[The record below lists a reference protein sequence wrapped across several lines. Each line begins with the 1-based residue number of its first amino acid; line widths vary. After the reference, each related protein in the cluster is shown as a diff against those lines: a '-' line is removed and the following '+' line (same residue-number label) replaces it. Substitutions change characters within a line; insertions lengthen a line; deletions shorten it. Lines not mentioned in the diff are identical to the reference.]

1 MDILAVVFRVLF
13 CIGRVFMFVKLRAHR
28 ATRET
33 LLGGMSTFL
42 ELAHIVDATAHNIMV
57 SLFSYDI

>member
-1 MDILAVVFRVLF
+1 MWIFGRSVSGNF
-13 CIGRVFMFVKLRAHR
+13 CIGRVLTFVKLRAHR

-42 ELAHIVDATAHNIMV
+42 ELAHIVDATEHHGHII
-57 SLFSYDI
+57 LK